1 MSFKPKLLFLATNP
15 YQSNG
20 YARIANIL
28 ANHLAKKYEVY
39 YFGFSNFG
47 DHKIDRYVD
56 ESIVLID
63 SIKEEGLVNDKEN
76 FGINIIESYI
86 KKIKPD
92 IFFIYNDIVVICRHL
107 NVLVKM
113 KAEFSA
119 TSQKSDIDEKDNF
132 DVNKMKV
139 VNYLDLVYDYENP
152 EYINHVNNH
161 VDEIITFSKHW
172 KSNLMDMGISENKIS
187 ILHHGFDK
195 ITFKRVDKKV
205 SRKEFGFNEDDF
217 IILNTNRNSYRKAQD
232 ITISAFIQFLKMASF
247 DERIKLVLHCD
258 LNSNSGYNIKNVLK
272 TECMKH
278 KVNYDYVANNFIHS
292 FSVSKSVKMSDERI
306 NLLYNACDV
315 GINTCVG
322 EGFGL
327 CNLEHA
333 SLGKPQIVSNL
344 GGLKDIFENWKQHF
358 TINPSAEYNIS
369 SHIDDHNGTIYICSA
384 FDFAVKL
391 NTMFNNYSKYEVI
404 ANECAEYIHANY
416 DWDFILDNWKF

>member
-1 MSFKPKLLFLATNP
+1 MSHRPKLLFLATYP

-28 ANHLAKKYEVY
+28 SNHLAKKYEVF

-47 DHKIDRYVD
+47 DHKIERYVD

-63 SIKEEGLVNDKEN
+63 SIKEEGLVNNKEN
-76 FGINIIESYI
+76 FGVNIIESYI
-86 KKIKPD
+86 NKIKPD

-107 NVLVKM
+107 NILAKM
-113 KAEFSA
+113 KDSVLSNF
-119 TSQKSDIDEKDNF
+119 IDDKDFN
-132 DVNKMKV
+132 VNNMKV
-139 VNYLDLVYDYENP
+139 VTYLDLVYDYENP
-152 EYINHVNNH
+152 VYVNHVNNH

-172 KSNLMDMGISENKIS
+172 KNNLIDMGIPQNKIS
-187 ILHHGFDK
+187 VLHHGFDK
-195 ITFKRVDKKV
+195 NIFKRIDTKLT
-205 SRKEFGFNEDDF
+205 RKQFGFSENDF
-217 IILNTNRNSYRKAQD
+217 LILNSNRNSYRKAQD
-232 ITISAFIQFLKMASF
+232 ITISAFLQFLKMSNF

-258 LNSNSGYNIKNVLK
+258 LDSNSGYNIFNILK

-292 FSVSKSVKMSDERI
+292 FSVNGVTKMSDERI

-315 GINTCVG
+315 GINTCIG

-333 SLGKPQIVSNL
+333 SLGKPQIVSNV

-369 SHIDDHNGTIYICSA
+369 SHIDDHNGTIYICSS
-384 FDFAVKL
+384 FDFAVRL
-391 NTMFNNYSKYEVI
+391 NSMFNNYSKYEAI
-404 ANECAEYIHANY
+404 ANECSQYIHENY
-416 DWDFILDNWKF
+416 DWDFILSNWKF